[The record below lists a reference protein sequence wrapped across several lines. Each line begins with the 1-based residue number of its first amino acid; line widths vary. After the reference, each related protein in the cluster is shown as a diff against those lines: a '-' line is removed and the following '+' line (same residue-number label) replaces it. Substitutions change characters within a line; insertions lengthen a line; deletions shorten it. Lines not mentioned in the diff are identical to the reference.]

1 MTKVVLFLTNQVV
14 DILIVND
21 KNNSSQSIQIL
32 MLQTQK
38 EFNITKKKLKMKT
51 SSADVKYSN

>member
-38 EFNITKKKLKMKT
+38 EFNITKKKIKDENLI
-51 SSADVKYSN
+51 SRREIQ

>member
-38 EFNITKKKLKMKT
+38 EFNITKKK
-51 SSADVKYSN
+51 N

>member
-1 MTKVVLFLTNQVV
+1 MTKFVLFLTNQVV

-38 EFNITKKKLKMKT
+38 EFNITKKKIKDENLI
-51 SSADVKYSN
+51 SRREIQ